1 MVMQVS
7 TSDVIDPSQHPHA
20 YVHVLKDEVQYPV
33 KIGKKGLFNKKP
45 QLVEYKDTIEL
56 VNEGIKKY
64 GDRYIGTC
72 DSFIF
77 DKPKPVRLFS
87 RCSYDELVT
96 VFRWRHEFDKDRTN
110 TSDYDTAVIFGNKI
124 EKLALFL
131 KKFQHINSELMT
143 MYPCTKDPSDPDYD
157 ESNKA
162 TTQMGPP
169 SDLEGPDGKP
179 FGDFMSR
186 LIYDS
191 ILIQLYL
198 CYWTE
203 DKKYRK
209 KAKSLLVDFIKNHE
223 SFTKLPEFKINEINE
238 IIDTIN

>member
-1 MVMQVS
+1 MQVN
-7 TSDVIDPSQHPHA
+7 TSEIIDTSQQPHA
-20 YVHVLKDEVQYPV
+20 YVHVLKDEIRFPV

-45 QLVEYKDTIEL
+45 QLIEYKDTIEL
-56 VNEGIKKY
+56 INEGIKKY
-64 GDRYIGTC
+64 GDRYVGTF

-110 TSDYDTAVIFGNKI
+110 TSDYDTAIIFDIKL
-124 EKLALFL
+124 EKLPLL
-131 KKFQHINSELMT
+131 QRKFQHINSELAT
-143 MYPCTKDPSDPDYD
+143 MYPSTKDPSDPKYD
-157 ESNKA
+157 ENNK
-162 TTQMGPP
+162 TTMQMGPP

-191 ILIQLYL
+191 ILIQLHL
-198 CYWTE
+198 CYWFE

-209 KAKSLLVDFIKNHE
+209 KAKPALINYIKLQE
-223 SFTKLPEFKINEINE
+223 RFTQLPEFKINEINE